1 MEMECI
7 DTLYS
12 LYEFDNEN
20 HYHLQRGVVRM
31 QKMIKKQGAEGKGY
45 TAHKSRL
52 LMVWMLALVLVLT
65 ACGAGAGTNANK
77 EAKPSEAGSNQSTS
91 TSESQTASAFPVTIK
106 HMKGEYTLTEKPKVI
121 AVLDVKFVDQ
131 LVALGE
137 QPAGSVVSGTK
148 DETFPEYLKDKL
160 VDVKVLGTRDEPN
173 LEALVALN
181 PDLIIMTDFQ
191 EKIYDSVSKI
201 ADTIVLDFYEDWRDT
216 AATMGKITGKT
227 AEAEALVKNY
237 EDKLV
242 GLRSKLSAKLG
253 EETVALI
260 RPRKEGIR
268 VHGPDHRTGGILY
281 KDLGLK
287 APKFVTDIKED
298 TSVEVTMEKV
308 PDIGADRYFLLS
320 DAMFATE
327 TEQLTSSPIWQSM
340 DAVKNNRV
348 YNVDTQLWIAY
359 YGPIAVNMIV
369 DQAAEALLGS
379 N

>member
-1 MEMECI
+1 MEMKCV

-20 HYHLQRGVVRM
+20 HYHLQRGVIRM
-31 QKMIKKQGAEGKGY
+31 QKMIKKQGTEGKGY

-77 EAKPSEAGSNQSTS
+77 GAQQPEADPSKSNST
-91 TSESQTASAFPVTIK
+91 TQTDSAFPVTIK

-173 LEALVALN
+173 LEAIVALK

-216 AATMGKITGKT
+216 AVTMGKITGKT
-227 AEAEALVKNY
+227 TEAEALVKNY
-237 EDKLV
+237 EDKIV
-242 GLRSKLSAKLG
+242 GLRSKLSAELG
-253 EETVALI
+253 DDTVSLI

-327 TEQLTSSPIWQSM
+327 TEQLTSSPIWQSI
-340 DAVKNNRV
+340 DAVKNNHV